1 MYPDV
6 PSISID
12 IQTCQ
17 EVSKI
22 YPKYIQ
28 IPFRL
33 LSTKLPGPMHI
44 QQMLALLSYERQHC
58 QQNGS
63 NAQVMHLLQKIS
75 FSLPGNKRRAGWA
88 READT
93 QWPCIQ
99 LNGIVFH
106 PFSSPFDQ
114 ATRSYA
120 HSANASIAQL

>member
-22 YPKYIQ
+22 YSKYIQ

-63 NAQVMHLLQKIS
+63 NAQVMHLTSALQVLRCKLHKIQDS
-75 FSLPGNKRRAGWA
+75 ALPGTSA
-88 READT
+88 RIGPAT
-93 QWPCIQ
+93 QLRPKSA
-99 LNGIVFH
+99 LKSG
-106 PFSSPFDQ
+106 FSSEVH
-114 ATRSYA
+114 AEVTE
-120 HSANASIAQL
+120 H